1 MPPPLRHRVRKPV
14 TLHPPPPPAPTREDV
29 PHFPGAPRRT
39 REPTAGSCTTTHP
52 PINHTSTNPHA
63 ASIRPHRHP
72 NRVVALSVTPNTG
85 LPRKHPLYRR
95 PPTTPTASLC
105 LEPAR
110 QPHHARVASRDV
122 PFYRKPHSG
131 SACRSANSVLAKCDT
146 HAPHSYYLP
155 RRVRRTCAPAQRHS
169 LCHAVDVTDFSPPH
183 PEACTIPL
191 QPDLQHS
198 CAFPATLRLC
208 VDHVSLL
215 PSVVSPPSS
224 HSYHSRRPDQRACP
238 REHRPTQS
246 SASERC
252 DSTLELATGCMTK
265 QFAVGLR
272 AELRPIYTPTRYPL
286 PSPFSAHSLGPHTLL
301 LALTQHPR
309 DRQIAMTVYVTS
321 LAHTSRRSMLPAAL
335 QRQEAARRPPPPFR
349 QRSGTARCR
358 PPSARRRRL
367 GAAHHRPAAHYLTT
381 RSSLPTSHATP
392 QVTHNSARTSR
403 PCPSPA
409 AHRTTH
415 QHAHLAGHAHPN
427 PIALTLKPDAALA
440 QPAAAV
446 QAQPAAA
453 LAQLAAAALHI
464 TRSPPPPSPSPPPP
478 YRPTA
483 RRRPRPTRRRRA
495 APRAARRATPS
506 PSPPPPFRPT
516 ARRHPRPARRH
527 HLGDSL
533 PEPSPR
539 PPPPPLPPE
548 PPPPPPLPR
557 RRHRRAAAAA
567 AAALRRRARRRHRR
581 RPRPRRRRR
590 PPAAAASPPAPPP
603 PPRRAGSPRKSS
615 RASTSPPP

>member
-1 MPPPLRHRVRKPV
+1 M
-14 TLHPPPPPAPTREDV
+14 
-29 PHFPGAPRRT
+29 
-39 REPTAGSCTTTHP
+39 
-52 PINHTSTNPHA
+52 
-63 ASIRPHRHP
+63 
-72 NRVVALSVTPNTG
+72 
-85 LPRKHPLYRR
+85 
-95 PPTTPTASLC
+95 
-105 LEPAR
+105 
-110 QPHHARVASRDV
+110 

-131 SACRSANSVLAKCDT
+131 SACRSAYSVLAKCDT

-169 LCHAVDVTDFSPPH
+169 LCHALDVTDFSPPH

-516 ARRHPRPARRH
+516 ARRHPRPARR
-527 HLGDSL
+527 
-533 PEPSPR
+533 
-539 PPPPPLPPE
+539 
-548 PPPPPPLPR
+548 
-557 RRHRRAAAAA
+557 A
-567 AAALRRRARRRHRR
+567 
-581 RPRPRRRRR
+581 RPRRRSCLDCLHNRMRHQLR
-590 PPAAAASPPAPPP
+590 PMSHRPHTTAAATIALAAAASHPHHLHPYRDRLRRHRLRRLLRRRRRRRRRHSRFVPPP
-603 PPRRAGSPRKSS
+603 PGISIRSRRTAGVRAHDTESLRALLWALTHASARVVSLRVLAPAAERVRQPRRAPPSPLS
-615 RASTSPPP
+615 STSLAAARRLRPPAVLR

>member
-131 SACRSANSVLAKCDT
+131 SACRSAYSVLAKCDT

-169 LCHAVDVTDFSPPH
+169 LCHALDVTDFSPPH

-446 QAQPAAA
+446 QAQPATA
-453 LAQLAAAALHI
+453 LAQPAAAVQAHSPPPPSPNPPPPRGT
-464 TRSPPPPSPSPPPP
+464 TRSPPRDALAQPTAAVQAHRPPPPSPSPPPP
-478 YRPTA
+478 FRRLTAGALAPPTPA
-483 RRRPRPTRRRRA
+483 ALTAGA
-495 APRAARRATPS
+495 APAA
-506 PSPPPPFRPT
+506 
-516 ARRHPRPARRH
+516 
-527 HLGDSL
+527 
-533 PEPSPR
+533 
-539 PPPPPLPPE
+539 
-548 PPPPPPLPR
+548 
-557 RRHRRAAAAA
+557 
-567 AAALRRRARRRHRR
+567 
-581 RPRPRRRRR
+581 
-590 PPAAAASPPAPPP
+590 PAAPPPP
-603 PPRRAGSPRKSS
+603 PPRRRTTRLSA
-615 RASTSPPP
+615 